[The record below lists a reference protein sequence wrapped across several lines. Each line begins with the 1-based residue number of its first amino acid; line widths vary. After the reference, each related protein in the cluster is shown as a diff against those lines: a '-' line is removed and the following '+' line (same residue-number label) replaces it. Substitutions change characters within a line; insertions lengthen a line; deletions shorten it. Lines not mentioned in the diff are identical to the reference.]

1 VDPPRPRAGAARR
14 CPAREG
20 EPGEGSDLTPA
31 DERDVRAEAEAEA
44 FDPAAFV
51 EPEGGLTDTVV
62 RGAGLA
68 GIGFVAT
75 QTLTLGAFL
84 VLARLASPSDFGDY
98 AAGTLL
104 VNIGV
109 LFTDSGM
116 MAALIHRKDRIDE
129 AASTA
134 TIATFVSGFGF
145 SLMALALAPVIGLI
159 FHSSRIGEIAAASSG
174 MLLVRSMLIVPQ
186 SLLQRRFSFL
196 RRVIVEPLG
205 AVVFGI
211 VAIILCADGMGAWG
225 LVIGYYAAAVVDVI
239 VSWGLLDWR
248 PRLRQVSYA
257 MWRELAGYGRYVL
270 GAHAVL
276 LGTQELPVLLV
287 GRFSGTG
294 ALGQFGYGMR
304 LSMTP
309 VGLVIQAGSYVLFP
323 AFARITDDRG
333 RFRDAMLR
341 SLRLLCALSF
351 PLVILLIPLGVP
363 AAVLLFGPVWREAGY
378 ATMVLTAGAV
388 AGAVSAFASEVQ
400 KADGHPELLIK
411 VCVVQFVCTLVASV
425 ALLPLGLLGVCA
437 GISLGAIVSTF
448 YSLRLVR
455 SLNAVRRSEF
465 ARATIPSLLAS
476 LLMAA
481 ILTPLEFL
489 VIEADTRGTVLGLL
503 LVAAEALAGLAIYV
517 AAMAALDRPT
527 LGELRDLAGNAIRR

>member
-1 VDPPRPRAGAARR
+1 M
-14 CPAREG
+14 
-20 EPGEGSDLTPA
+20 
-31 DERDVRAEAEAEA
+31 
-44 FDPAAFV
+44 
-51 EPEGGLTDTVV
+51 V